1 MQGLSRY
8 PNDKKR
14 EKFLIEKH
22 SVQLKKILETY
33 FRTPVAPCA
42 EKYAEFQ
49 MIYHYFDKTKTRPSV
64 SHAKDWFGQLILI
77 PGLESGSSMDVITL
91 GQ

>member
-1 MQGLSRY
+1 M
-8 PNDKKR
+8 
-14 EKFLIEKH
+14 
-22 SVQLKKILETY
+22 
-33 FRTPVAPCA
+33 APCA

-49 MIYHYFDKTKTRPSV
+49 MIYLYFEKTKTRPSV